1 MTGMAASFLA
11 ERLHAR
17 GHRVAAGESAMPV
30 TGGAA
35 DSRLVRPGDLF
46 AAFRGERRDG
56 NDFAAE
62 ALARGAAAVVCERA
76 PAGDWPDRTIAVVDD
91 TRAAMSALARDWR
104 RACGATVVGVTGTVG
119 KTTTKELTA
128 AALGARFRTH
138 RSPGNLNSREGLPLA
153 LMSLRPD
160 HEVSVLE
167 MAMDSRGE
175 IAELCAIAE
184 PSAGAVLNVGATH
197 LEKLGSLE
205 AIACEKLSLARALP
219 RHGTAI
225 LNVDDERIAAVA
237 GELACEVIG
246 FGASAEARLRR
257 GETRDL
263 GLEGSEFT
271 VAYEGA
277 EARVRLRLPGAHLA
291 AAALAA
297 IGAGLALGASLAE
310 AAEAVSEARVDGRLR
325 VRRAASGALILDDAY
340 NASPAS
346 VAGALRLLR
355 GLGGRRV
362 ALLGEMAELGELAE
376 REHRRIGRLAAGCCD
391 ALAATGP
398 LGRALAEEARA
409 GGLGEARWFARAEEA
424 AAFAAG
430 IARAGDH
437 VLVKASRGQAFE
449 RLLPLLEGTA

>member
-1 MTGMAASFLA
+1 MTAAFLA
-11 ERLHAR
+11 ERLRAR
-17 GHRVAAGESAMPV
+17 GHRVTAGEAAMPV

-46 AAFRGERRDG
+46 AAFRGERLDG

-91 TRAAMSALARDWR
+91 TRAAMADLARDWR
-104 RACGATVVGVTGTVG
+104 RARGATVVGVTGTVG

-184 PSAGAVLNVGATH
+184 PSVGVVLNIGATH

-219 RHGTAI
+219 RDGTAI
-225 LNVDDERIAAVA
+225 LNVDDERIAAAA
-237 GELACEVIG
+237 GGLACEVIG
-246 FGASAEARLRR
+246 FGAGPEARLRR
-257 GETRDL
+257 GEVRDL
-263 GLEGSEFT
+263 GLEGTEFT

-277 EARVRLRLPGAHLA
+277 EARVRLHLPGAHLA

-297 IGAGLALGASLAE
+297 IGAQLALGAGLAE
-310 AAEAVSEARVDGRLR
+310 AAEAVGGARVDGRMR

-346 VAGALRLLR
+346 VAGALTLLR

-398 LGRALAEEARA
+398 LGQALVEEARA
-409 GGLGEARWFARAEEA
+409 GGLREARWFARAEEA

-430 IARAGDH
+430 VARAGDH

-449 RLLPLLEGTA
+449 RLIPVLEGTA